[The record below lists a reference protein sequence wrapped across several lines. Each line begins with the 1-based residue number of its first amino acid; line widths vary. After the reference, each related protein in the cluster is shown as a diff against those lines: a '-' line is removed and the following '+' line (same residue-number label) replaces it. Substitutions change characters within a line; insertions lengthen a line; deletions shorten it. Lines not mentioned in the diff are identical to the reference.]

1 MALKEGFDFEEKF
14 ASTIEMDKIKVI
26 LALEIKINHYI
37 FLMISSIE
45 STWEII
51 HIKNV
56 TKNSGHRGF
65 LNQAGKQT
73 TLMKPLEA
81 NCGSNK

>member
-1 MALKEGFDFEEKF
+1 
-14 ASTIEMDKIKVI
+14 
-26 LALEIKINHYI
+26 
-37 FLMISSIE
+37 MISSIE

-56 TKNSGHRGF
+56 TKNNGHRGF
-65 LNQAGKQT
+65 FNQAGKQT

-81 NCGSNK
+81 NCGSNKQGMEIQTEKNNTKNKLIMTNKCSFEN

>member
-1 MALKEGFDFEEKF
+1 
-14 ASTIEMDKIKVI
+14 
-26 LALEIKINHYI
+26 
-37 FLMISSIE
+37 MISSIE

>member
-1 MALKEGFDFEEKF
+1 
-14 ASTIEMDKIKVI
+14 
-26 LALEIKINHYI
+26 
-37 FLMISSIE
+37 MISSIE

-56 TKNSGHRGF
+56 TKNSGHRGLF
-65 LNQAGKQT
+65 NQAGKQA
-73 TLMKPLEA
+73 TLMKPLEV